1 MSPPMTLRHK
11 LQSGYVNRIEGE
23 EEGAT
28 SATLSQAFAH
38 LLGNILGQAGCRQDT
53 VQFRLHHAAPLFTI
67 SAPAAKRRHKTG
79 SRLRIE
85 LIERNNGVGH
95 KPVALPRNMMET
107 VLIDRERAIKR
118 PPTVGIGEREALVRG
133 KLDALVNG
141 IVS

>member
-1 MSPPMTLRHK
+1 M
-11 LQSGYVNRIEGE
+11 RIIDW
-23 EEGAT
+23 
-28 SATLSQAFAH
+28 SSDVCSSDLATLSQAFAH

-95 KPVALPRNMMET
+95 KPVATPRNMMAT
-107 VLIDRERAIKR
+107 VRIGRTSDIKR
-118 PPTVGIGEREALVRG
+118 RSTVWIGEREDHV
-133 KLDALVNG
+133 
-141 IVS
+141 

>member
-1 MSPPMTLRHK
+1 MMPTMTVLHK
-11 LQSGYVNRIEGE
+11 VQFGYVNRIEGE

-85 LIERNNGVGH
+85 LIERNRSEEQTSELQS
-95 KPVALPRNMMET
+95 PMRNT
-107 VLIDRERAIKR
+107 SAAILLKKK
-118 PPTVGIGEREALVRG
+118 TKI
-133 KLDALVNG
+133 K
-141 IVS
+141 

>member
-1 MSPPMTLRHK
+1 MTHSPPPRRSSDL
-11 LQSGYVNRIEGE
+11 SP
-23 EEGAT
+23 
-28 SATLSQAFAH
+28 TLSQAWAH

-53 VQFRLHHAAPLFTI
+53 VLFRLHHAAPLFTK

-107 VLIDRERAIKR
+107 VLIGRERAIKR
-118 PPTVGIGEREALVRG
+118 PRTIGIGEREVLVRG
-133 KLDALVNG
+133 KLDDLVHG

>member
-1 MSPPMTLRHK
+1 MTRRPPRSTRADTPFPYTALFR
-11 LQSGYVNRIEGE
+11 S

-28 SATLSQAFAH
+28 SPPLSQAFAH

-53 VQFRLHHAAPLFTI
+53 VQFRLHHAAPLFTK

-107 VLIDRERAIKR
+107 VQIGRAH
-118 PPTVGIGEREALVRG
+118 V
-133 KLDALVNG
+133 
-141 IVS
+141 

>member
-1 MSPPMTLRHK
+1 M
-11 LQSGYVNRIEGE
+11 RIIDW
-23 EEGAT
+23 
-28 SATLSQAFAH
+28 SSDVCSSDLATLSQAFAH

-95 KPVALPRNMMET
+95 KPVALRSE
-107 VLIDRERAIKR
+107 ERR
-118 PPTVGIGEREALVRG
+118 VGIEC
-133 KLDALVNG
+133 
-141 IVS
+141 VSTCRSRWSPYP